1 MFGVWGF
8 GGLGSGVLGL
18 SFGVRDS
25 CLGGVVG
32 VAELRGHV
40 EEKILV
46 VRHLVCG
53 ERFGVQGLGFRVL
66 SLGSRVWGLGFGV
79 EG

>member
-1 MFGVWGF
+1 MGVVGVPEVGVVSGVWCLVF
-8 GGLGSGVLGL
+8 GGLGVWGLGSGVLGL

-40 EEKILV
+40 EEEILM
-46 VRHLVCG
+46 VRHLG
-53 ERFGVQGLGFRVL
+53 SRFGV
-66 SLGSRVWGLGFGV
+66 
-79 EG
+79 